1 MKREFLEGFKI
12 EGLTK
17 EVIDQIMAEHGKSV
31 QAEQAKTT
39 AKDGE
44 LVKAN
49 ETIKG
54 LQETVKKFDGVDVDK
69 LKQSAADWETKYNT
83 DVAAERAKAENLK
96 KEYDLKDALKA
107 QGVLDPDYLIFK
119 HGGIEKFAF
128 ADGKPVGLEDI
139 TKPYKES
146 SPHLFAQQE
155 NKLPIKTGLSHQGG
169 GEGVPDKKEEAN
181 AAFRSLF
188 GKGE

>member
-1 MKREFLEGFKI
+1 MKTEMLKEL
-12 EGLTK
+12 GLTQ
-17 EVIDQIMAEHGKSV
+17 EQIDQIMAENGKDV
-31 QAEQAKTT
+31 QAEQAKAT
-39 AKDGE
+39 AKDNE
-44 LVKAN
+44 LSKAN

-54 LQETVKKFDGVDVDK
+54 LQDAVKKFDGVDVDK
-69 LKQSAADWETKYNT
+69 LKQSAVDWEAKYNT

-146 SPHLFAQQE
+146 SPHLFIQQE
-155 NKLPIKTGLSHQGG
+155 NKPPIKTGLSHQGG
-169 GEGVPDKKEEAN
+169 GEGTPDKKEEAN